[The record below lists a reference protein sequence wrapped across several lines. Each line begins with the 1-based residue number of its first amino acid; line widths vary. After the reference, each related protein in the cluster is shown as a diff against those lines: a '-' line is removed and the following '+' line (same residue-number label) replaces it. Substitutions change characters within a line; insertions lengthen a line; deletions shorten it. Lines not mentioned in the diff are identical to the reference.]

1 VSEQTRELR
10 ARNQE
15 LNVLLQELTQ
25 RLAASEEQHREQCAH
40 NQELMQRLA
49 ASEQQYR
56 ELLTRTHALELA
68 EAREQGRREFVVP
81 ALAELE
87 TKRQREDAELE
98 EKHEGDGTLRAAATK
113 AFIGAPAAPVEE
125 PAETEQAKAARKAA
139 EKAARRADRR
149 ADRKA
154 DRKAAKQRAEEEER
168 EEAERGAAERM
179 EAKRVERSGPNG
191 GHSSQV
197 LGRRP
202 RAPRRRA

>member
-125 PAETEQAKAARKAA
+125 PAETEQAKAARKPEGRGESGAQGGSQGGSQGSQ
-139 EKAARRADRR
+139 AARRGGGA
-149 ADRKA
+149 
-154 DRKAAKQRAEEEER
+154 
-168 EEAERGAAERM
+168 RG
-179 EAKRVERSGPNG
+179 SGAWSG
-191 GHSSQV
+191 
-197 LGRRP
+197 
-202 RAPRRRA
+202 